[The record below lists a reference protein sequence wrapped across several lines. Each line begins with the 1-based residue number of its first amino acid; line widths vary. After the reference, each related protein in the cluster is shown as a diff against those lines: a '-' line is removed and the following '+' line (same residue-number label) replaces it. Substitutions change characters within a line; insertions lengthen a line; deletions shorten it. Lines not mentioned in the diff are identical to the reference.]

1 MVERQSGMLSKLRDG
16 EVVEDVTDASLET
29 VTKVKPT
36 ADDLAATAHIPI
48 ETKLKTAGVV
58 DAPPLAVLGDEE
70 TGLAFEISAEDIK
83 EVFGEAREEVIDEDV
98 KPDLDTENWMSQLNE
113 DEIFNS
119 DKGPAPRLHGLRRLA
134 KPYILSE
141 ESKVNALIVVPKEYK
156 RTLETSNGEDDVM
169 SKTEVVGTYNFP
181 MASVTFNITL
191 VDGRTFSDSADAF
204 YSNCEALAL
213 FPTAVAS
220 ARAEAR
226 CLRKVLGIREHAAEE
241 IVDKDPG
248 EELAPDDDSPIKPEQ
263 TKLIEKILKQ
273 IDMSL
278 KDLLEE
284 ITTREVFSAE
294 ELTTGEARKALRL
307 LNDHKKKKNRKK
319 ASKKS

>member
-1 MVERQSGMLSKLRDG
+1 MVERQSGMLSKLKEG
-16 EVVEDVTDASLET
+16 EVVEDLATTSLDGAPVKKSMT
-29 VTKVKPT
+29 V
-36 ADDLAATAHIPI
+36 DQLAADAHLP
-48 ETKLKTAGVV
+48 LV
-58 DAPPLAVLGDEE
+58 DPLDELFTE
-70 TGLAFEISAEDIK
+70 VDSAELKI
-83 EVFGEAREEVIDEDV
+83 VV
-98 KPDLDTENWMSQLNE
+98 DLDTENWMSKLNE

-119 DKGPAPRLHGLRRLA
+119 EKGPAPRLHGLRRLA
-134 KPYILSE
+134 KPFILKEDSR
-141 ESKVNALIVVPKEYK
+141 VNALIVVPREHVRK
-156 RTLETSNGEDDVM
+156 LETSNGEGDVM
-169 SKTEVVGTYNFP
+169 SQSDQVGTHHFP

-191 VDGRTFSDSADAF
+191 RDGRTFSDSADAF

-248 EELAPDDDSPIKPEQ
+248 EELAPDDNSPIKPEQ

-273 IDMSL
+273 VEMSL

-307 LNDHKKKKNRKK
+307 LNDYKKKKNKKK